1 MYVVCSDDKVSEV
14 VGQIETAVLQK
25 RRKQKRPTT
34 ITVFLQQRVIFSL
47 LAAAAADDPGPEFLY
62 GVYISS
68 TCIVVKVHIGT
79 TQCYSPAPL
88 LMIVTFPN
96 CFGRHRKGKVTEI
109 YEEALLPSSHH
120 MILFYVELS
129 TL

>member
-47 LAAAAADDPGPEFLY
+47 LAAAAAAADDPGPEFLY
-62 GVYISS
+62 GVYIQYMYSS
-68 TCIVVKVHIGT
+68 KSTYRYYIHSVIV
-79 TQCYSPAPL
+79 QPPC
-88 LMIVTFPN
+88 
-96 CFGRHRKGKVTEI
+96 
-109 YEEALLPSSHH
+109 
-120 MILFYVELS
+120 
-129 TL
+129 

>member
-47 LAAAAADDPGPEFLY
+47 LAAAAAAAADDPGPEFLY
-62 GVYISS
+62 GV
-68 TCIVVKVHIGT
+68 HI
-79 TQCYSPAPL
+79 Q
-88 LMIVTFPN
+88 
-96 CFGRHRKGKVTEI
+96 
-109 YEEALLPSSHH
+109 
-120 MILFYVELS
+120 YVQQ
-129 TL
+129 

>member
-47 LAAAAADDPGPEFLY
+47 LAAAAAAAAAAADDPGPEFLY
-62 GVYISS
+62 GV
-68 TCIVVKVHIGT
+68 HI
-79 TQCYSPAPL
+79 Q
-88 LMIVTFPN
+88 
-96 CFGRHRKGKVTEI
+96 
-109 YEEALLPSSHH
+109 
-120 MILFYVELS
+120 YVQQ
-129 TL
+129 